1 MSKMSDMGIAEMT
14 HGLEAGVFTS
24 EALIREV
31 LSQVERDQAL
41 NIWLEVK
48 PSEILLAEARLQ
60 MREEQRAK
68 LWGHSTVCLLGL
80 KTISM
85 CVGSR
90 HNVHR
95 SS

>member
-14 HGLEAGVFTS
+14 QGLEAGVFTS

-48 PSEILLAEARLQ
+48 PSDVLVAEAKSSDER
-60 MREEQRAK
+60 R
-68 LWGHSTVCLLGL
+68 
-80 KTISM
+80 IS
-85 CVGSR
+85 
-90 HNVHR
+90 
-95 SS
+95 

>member
-14 HGLEAGVFTS
+14 QGLETGALTS

-48 PSEILLAEARLQ
+48 PSDVLLAEARHQ
-60 MREEQRAK
+60 MREEQRGK
-68 LWGHSTVCLLGL
+68 L
-80 KTISM
+80 
-85 CVGSR
+85 
-90 HNVHR
+90 
-95 SS
+95 